1 VIEAFDES
9 SRSAIMIAIACAVVG
24 IIMNVTDL
32 TGLGLKFTSLILGY
46 SNDTLI
52 VLLLL
57 TALAAILLGTGLPT
71 TATYLICAI
80 LVAPALAKMGVP
92 LLTAHLFVFYFG
104 VVSDLTPPTAVSC
117 YVAGGIAGESGM
129 RVAFSATR
137 VALPAL
143 IVPFMFVYSPALIL
157 DGTVLQILAAS
168 VPALLGLLALSI
180 ALIGYW
186 MRPLR
191 LWERGATL
199 VAGVL
204 MVVPGFVNASIG
216 VAVMGAVAFAHSRRR
231 GT

>member
-1 VIEAFDES
+1 
-9 SRSAIMIAIACAVVG
+9 
-24 IIMNVTDL
+24 
-32 TGLGLKFTSLILGY
+32 LILSY
-46 SNDTLI
+46 SSGS
-52 VLLLL
+52 LLLL
-57 TALAAILLGTGLPT
+57 LALTAIAAILLGTGLPT

-143 IVPFMFVYSPALIL
+143 IVPFMFVYSPALL
-157 DGTVLQILAAS
+157 LNGSVVEVLTAS
-168 VPALLGLLALSI
+168 VPALLGLLAMSL

-186 MRPLR
+186 MAPLQ
-191 LWERGATL
+191 LWERGLALAGGALL
-199 VAGVL
+199 VF
-204 MVVPGFVNASIG
+204 PGMITDAIG
-216 VAVMGAVAFAHSRRR
+216 IALLAVVAVTNSRRR
-231 GT
+231 PARMKT